1 MGFGG
6 RWLLRD
12 HDGVLLAELEVTDGD
27 FPWLSATVRPTEA
40 FEAVRPVFEAEL
52 RALRA
57 SEDSTDDGEVDAW
70 ERAYLE
76 VRAAV
81 VLIDPDGQP
90 VSEFLLHVEDDQAW
104 WRWMDGP
111 LDDDDDGDSDSA
123 GDKGATTAS

>member
-6 RWLLRD
+6 CWSLQD
-12 HDGVLLAELEVTDGD
+12 HDGVPLAELEVTDGD
-27 FPWLSATVRPTEA
+27 FPWLYATLRPTEA
-40 FEAVRPVFEAEL
+40 FEPVRPIFEAEL

-57 SEDSTDDGEVDAW
+57 SEDGDTDGEVTAW

-90 VSEFLLHVEDDQAW
+90 ASEFLLHVDGDEAW
-104 WRWMDGP
+104 WRWTDEP
-111 LDDDDDGDSDSA
+111 FDDDEDVPPVVGPA
-123 GDKGATTAS
+123 GP

>member
-1 MGFGG
+1 MAFGG
-6 RWLLRD
+6 RWSLRD

-40 FEAVRPVFEAEL
+40 FEPVRPVFEAEL

-57 SEDSTDDGEVDAW
+57 SEDGADDGEVDAW

-90 VSEFLLHVEDDQAW
+90 VSEFLLHVEGDQAW

-111 LDDDDDGDSDSA
+111 LDDDADEVSDSDR
-123 GDKGATTAS
+123 GVTTAG